1 MKIKMKISSPDDS
14 REEYTTSFLYRGT
27 VWGNKNV
34 YLNNFGE
41 YCLHAH
47 ARMNRKAID
56 PVIAEIRSSLEVSIL
71 STPRHRRSRYSYSR
85 NTDSV
90 DTSNITHIL
99 TWKFNKVPFS
109 LVYQKVG
116 SLFYINGVKLNKSDI
131 LDIIAKVVYRTCF
144 VRDSG
149 KLNTYLQALTS
160 YPPNVMYCVE
170 NRTPYSFWKANSKYT
185 SEKVQVSINT
195 VIISPDECALEISEN
210 IWASIK
216 VKELNQF
223 INYHKF
229 GNKRSQKWAL
239 SPENLW
245 NKLMGYPPTES
256 QKQLMYAFLSQN
268 RTQDIVEKRAQ
279 SLLYELER
287 EHPNKIFKVDF
298 HDGGGKRE
306 GLIVRGVLSD
316 WLLMDNNRRN
326 THQQVD
332 TYSLTGKVL
341 EKIDAKIPMAK
352 NHIVVNSKRGWKL
365 KDGKPIPHE
374 KHIVSFSGTVCIDTL
389 HGGTS
394 LGDQLASRA
403 LALMNDKNTRKML
416 KTLEPYLR
424 SEKRYRLTDEDIG
437 YIKEN
442 GAWFKR

>member
-1 MKIKMKISSPDDS
+1 MKVKMKISSPDDS
-14 REEYTTSFLYRGT
+14 REVYTTSFLYRGT
-27 VWGNKNV
+27 IKHNTP
-34 YLNNFGE
+34 YLNNYGE
-41 YCLHAH
+41 YVVNVH
-47 ARMNRKAID
+47 ARMNRKAVD
-56 PVIAEIRSSLEVSIL
+56 PVIAEIRSSLENSFL
-71 STPRHRRSRYSYSR
+71 KNPKQRKSRYSYSR

-90 DTSNITHIL
+90 DTNNVTHIL
-99 TWKFNKVPFS
+99 TWKFNKIPFS

-116 SLFYINGVKLNKSDI
+116 SVFYINGIKLNKSDI

-170 NRTPYSFWKANSKYT
+170 NRTPYVFWKRDEKY
-185 SEKVQVSINT
+185 SVGEKVQVSLNT
-195 VIISPDECALEISEN
+195 VIISPNECALEISEN

-229 GNKRSQKWAL
+229 DNKRAQKWAL

-245 NKLMGYPPTES
+245 NKLMGYSPTES

-279 SLLYELER
+279 SLLYELEI

-306 GLIVRGVLSD
+306 GLIVRGFLSD
-316 WLLMDNNRRN
+316 WLLMDNHRRN

-332 TYSLTGKVL
+332 TYALTGANLEVL
-341 EKIDAKIPMAK
+341 KGNVPASK
-352 NHIVVNSKRGWKL
+352 NTLVVNGTRGF
-365 KDGKPIPHE
+365 PIE
-374 KHIVSFSGTVCIDTL
+374 EQYRSTVTFNGAVCIDTL

-424 SEKRYRLTDEDIG
+424 GESRYRLTDSDIN
-437 YIKEN
+437 YMKKE
-442 GAWFKR
+442 GAWFRR

>member
-1 MKIKMKISSPDDS
+1 MKVKMKISSPDDS

-27 VWGNKNV
+27 VWGNKRV
-34 YLNNFGE
+34 YLNKFGE
-41 YCLHAH
+41 YCLNAH
-47 ARMNRKAID
+47 ARMNRKAVD
-56 PVIAEIRSSLEVSIL
+56 PVIAEIRNSLEVSIL
-71 STPRHRRSRYSYSR
+71 STPRHRRSRYDYSSR
-85 NTDSV
+85 REPI
-90 DTSNITHIL
+90 DTNNITHIL
-99 TWKFNKVPFS
+99 TWKFNKIPFS

-144 VRDSG
+144 VKDSG

-170 NRTPYSFWKANSKYT
+170 NRTPYVFWRRDGKY
-185 SEKVQVSINT
+185 SVGEKVQVSLNT

-229 GNKRSQKWAL
+229 DNKRSQKWAL

-245 NKLMGYPPTES
+245 NKLMGYSPTES

-279 SLLYELER
+279 SLLYELET

-306 GLIVRGVLSD
+306 GLIVRGILSD
-316 WLLMDNNRRN
+316 WLLMDNHRRN

-332 TYSLTGKVL
+332 TYSLTGANIEVL
-341 EKIDAKIPMAK
+341 KGNMPMSK
-352 NHIVVNSKRGWKL
+352 NMLVVNGTRGF
-365 KDGKPIPHE
+365 PIE
-374 KHIVSFSGTVCIDTL
+374 DQYRSTVAFSGTVCIDTL

-403 LALMNDKNTRKML
+403 LALMNDKHTRKML

-424 SEKRYRLTDEDIG
+424 AENRYRLTDSDINYMKNEG
-437 YIKEN
+437 V
-442 GAWFKR
+442 WFRR

>member
-279 SLLYELER
+279 SLLYELET

>member
-1 MKIKMKISSPDDS
+1 MKVKMKISSPDDS

-27 VWGNKNV
+27 VWGNKSV

-41 YCLHAH
+41 YCLNAH

-71 STPRHRRSRYSYSR
+71 STPRHRRSRYDYSR
-85 NTDSV
+85 RRDPI
-90 DTSNITHIL
+90 DTNNITHIL
-99 TWKFNKVPFS
+99 TWKFNKIPFS

-170 NRTPYSFWKANSKYT
+170 NRTPYVFWRRDGKY
-185 SEKVQVSINT
+185 SVGEKVQVSLNT

-229 GNKRSQKWAL
+229 DNKRAQKWAL

-279 SLLYELER
+279 SLLYELEI

-298 HDGGGKRE
+298 HDGRGKRE

-316 WLLMDNNRRN
+316 WLLMDNNKRN

-332 TYSLTGKVL
+332 TYALTGANLEVL
-341 EKIDAKIPMAK
+341 KGNIPASK
-352 NHIVVNSKRGWKL
+352 NMLVINGTRGF
-365 KDGKPIPHE
+365 PIE
-374 KHIVSFSGTVCIDTL
+374 DQYRSTVAFSGTVCIDTL

-424 SEKRYRLTDEDIG
+424 GESRYRLTDSDIN
-437 YIKEN
+437 YMKKE
-442 GAWFKR
+442 GAWFRR